1 MKLTTEKNLIDSSFE
16 VIKTATT
23 PFGFLASVDNTD
35 NYMRI
40 WTRDAMMTSIALLCH
55 QKKTLYPSVKNSL
68 ETILTNIHSDGFVPS
83 NILLDENNPPNIS
96 YGGPVGRVDN
106 AFWLLICGV
115 FYMEIS
121 KDFSLKSKLRT
132 LANEQLKI
140 STMWEFNGKHLMYCP
155 ISSNW
160 ADEYPMEGY
169 VLLNQILRYWAFKK
183 VGDFF
188 GENRFRMKSLQ
199 IKKAIAYHFFGE
211 PNESENLFTDAQKAM
226 LSKQRG
232 INRIIT
238 SFRPNELSKQTD
250 SLAFSLAIGLAL
262 GTVETTDRLIHLL
275 QKASKRHLGLPCFF
289 PTIQQGDQKYGSL
302 LSNYAYSFKNK
313 PGHFHNGGIWPMIN
327 GWAIFS
333 LSINHK
339 SSALCQ
345 QLTRDLNGLIL
356 KTEKHLRFS
365 EYYDAINYEPKGT
378 QNLCFSAA
386 GVLLS
391 YADQKASHLLFGRQE
406 KKNPAS
412 FDHIALAV
420 LNQLHEMNT
429 ETNLLFIAG
438 ESGSG
443 KSTLAKNLQNELKK
457 KGIAAHLMSQDNYF
471 HLPPNQNHSKRAKSL
486 RWVGHDEVNFE
497 KMKKHISVFTEK
509 SKSIIEVPVVNRLF
523 DRFDTSEININEIDM
538 MIIEGTY
545 AFEIASEH
553 DTKIFFDQPY
563 FETASNR
570 NLRNRDSMDE
580 KMSEKILQIEHQII
594 KNYESL
600 ADLVIDKNNRVLQTN
615 KPQV

>member
-1 MKLTTEKNLIDSSFE
+1 MRLTTEKNLIDSSFE

-23 PFGFLASVDNTD
+23 PFGFLASADNTD

-55 QKKTLYPSVKNSL
+55 QKKTLYPSIKNSL
-68 ETILTNIHSDGFVPS
+68 ETILSNIHSDGWVPS
-83 NILLDENNPPNIS
+83 NIFLDEKNTPNIS
-96 YGGPVGRVDN
+96 FGGPVGRVDN

-140 STMWEFNGKHLMYCP
+140 STKWEFNGKHLMYCP

-183 VGDFF
+183 VGGFF
-188 GENRFRMKSLQ
+188 DENRFRMKSLQ
-199 IKKAIAYHFFGE
+199 IKKSITYHFFGE

-232 INRIIT
+232 IDRIIS

-250 SLAFSLAIGLAL
+250 SLAFSLAIGLEL
-262 GTVETTDRLIHLL
+262 GTVETTDRLIYLL
-275 QKASKRHLGLPCFF
+275 QKASEGHLGLPCFS
-289 PTIQQGDQKYGSL
+289 PTIQEGHPKYRSL

-313 PGHFHNGGIWPMIN
+313 PGHFHNGGIWPMVL
-327 GWAIFS
+327 GWAICS

-339 SSALCQ
+339 SSPLCK
-345 QLTRDLNGLIL
+345 QLSHDLNDLIL
-356 KTEKHLRFS
+356 NTEKHLRFS
-365 EYYDAINYEPKGT
+365 EYYDAINYKPKGT
-378 QNLCFSAA
+378 KNLCFSAA

-391 YADQKASHLLFGRQE
+391 HADQKATHLLFGHPV
-406 KKNPAS
+406 KKQS
-412 FDHIALAV
+412 VSYDHIALAV
-420 LNQLHEMNT
+420 LNQLHELDTN
-429 ETNLLFIAG
+429 TNLLFIAG

-443 KSTLAKNLQNELKK
+443 KSTLAKNLEKELKK
-457 KGIAAHLMSQDNYF
+457 RGIVAHLMSQDNYF
-471 HLPPNQNHSKRAKSL
+471 RLPPNQNHSKREKSL
-486 RWVGHDEVNFE
+486 EWVGHKEVHFQRMRE
-497 KMKKHISVFTEK
+497 HISAFTEK
-509 SKSIIEVPVVNRLF
+509 SKSKIDVPVVNRLF
-523 DRFDTSEININEIDM
+523 DRFDTSEINIKEIDV

-545 AFEIASEH
+545 VFEIANEH
-553 DTKIFFDQPY
+553 DTKIFFDQSY
-563 FETASNR
+563 SETAANR

-594 KNYESL
+594 KNYESQ
-600 ADLVIDKNNRVLQTN
+600 ADLVIDKNNQVLQTK